1 MYLPLDGRPTVDPV
15 CQATPDIRP
24 HAPQRRARVTLPLA
38 DLMRGGGDAITVERA
53 LGGVLGVV
61 HAYVNPSTE
70 MAYIE
75 YDPERTGVDRLKRA
89 VQSAGRPPGER
100 QGEESTWKR

>member
-1 MYLPLDGRPTVDPV
+1 MDLPMDGRPPVDPV
-15 CQATPDIRP
+15 CQATPDARP

-38 DLMRGGGDAITVERA
+38 DLMRDGGGALTVERD
-53 LGGVLGVV
+53 LGEVPGVV

-89 VQSAGRPPGER
+89 VQSAGPPSGREK
-100 QGEESTWKR
+100 G

>member
-1 MYLPLDGRPTVDPV
+1 MDIPLDGRPTVDPV
-15 CQATPDIRP
+15 CQATPDARP

-38 DLMRGGGDAITVERA
+38 NLMRGGGDAITVERA
-53 LGGVLGVV
+53 LGEVPGVV

-75 YDPERTGVDRLKRA
+75 YDPERTGVDSLKRA
-89 VQSAGRPPGER
+89 VQSADRTPGREKG
-100 QGEESTWKR
+100 

>member
-1 MYLPLDGRPTVDPV
+1 MDIPLDDRPTVDPV
-15 CQATPDIRP
+15 RQGTPDARP

-38 DLMRGGGDAITVERA
+38 DLMGGGGDAITVERA
-53 LGGVLGVV
+53 LGEIPGVI

-75 YDPERTGVDRLKRA
+75 YDPARSGVDRLKRA
-89 VQSAGRPPGER
+89 VQSASRPATER

>member
-1 MYLPLDGRPTVDPV
+1 MDLPLDGRPTVDPV
-15 CQATPDIRP
+15 CQATPDARP
-24 HAPQRRARVTLPLA
+24 HASQRRVRVTLPLA
-38 DLMRGGGDAITVERA
+38 DLIRDGGDAVTVERD
-53 LGGVLGVV
+53 LGEIPGVV

-89 VQSAGRPPGER
+89 IQSAGPPPGRET
-100 QGEESTWKR
+100 G

>member
-1 MYLPLDGRPTVDPV
+1 MELPLDSRPTVDPV
-15 CQATPDIRP
+15 CQATPDARP
-24 HAPQRRARVTLPLA
+24 HVSQRRARVTLPLA
-38 DLMRGGGDAITVERA
+38 DLMRGGGDAVTVEQA
-53 LGGVLGVV
+53 LGEVPGVV

-89 VQSAGRPPGER
+89 VQSAGQPPGR
-100 QGEESTWKR
+100 

>member
-1 MYLPLDGRPTVDPV
+1 M
-15 CQATPDIRP
+15 
-24 HAPQRRARVTLPLA
+24 
-38 DLMRGGGDAITVERA
+38 ERA
-53 LGGVLGVV
+53 LGGVPGVV

-70 MAYIE
+70 MAYVE

>member
-1 MYLPLDGRPTVDPV
+1 MDIPLDDRPTVDPV
-15 CQATPDIRP
+15 RQGTPDARP

-53 LGGVLGVV
+53 LGEVPGVV

-75 YDPERTGVDRLKRA
+75 YDPERTGVERLKRA
-89 VQSAGRPPGER
+89 VQSAGRPPGQET
-100 QGEESTWKR
+100 G

>member
-1 MYLPLDGRPTVDPV
+1 MDLPMDGRPPVDPV
-15 CQATPDIRP
+15 CQATPDVRP

-38 DLMRGGGDAITVERA
+38 NLMRGGGDAITVEQA
-53 LGGVLGVV
+53 LGEVPGVV

-89 VQSAGRPPGER
+89 VQSAGRPPGRET
-100 QGEESTWKR
+100 G

>member
-1 MYLPLDGRPTVDPV
+1 MDIPLDGRPTVDPV
-15 CQATPDIRP
+15 CQATPDARP
-24 HAPQRRARVTLPLA
+24 HAPQRRVRGTLPLA
-38 DLMRGGGDAITVERA
+38 DLMRGGGDAITVGRA
-53 LGGVLGVV
+53 LGEVPGVV

-89 VQSAGRPPGER
+89 VQSAGRPPGRET
-100 QGEESTWKR
+100 G

>member
-1 MYLPLDGRPTVDPV
+1 MELPLDGRPTVDPV
-15 CQATPDIRP
+15 CQTTPDARP
-24 HAPQRRARVTLPLA
+24 HAPQRRVRVTLPLA

-53 LGGVLGVV
+53 LGEVPGVV

-75 YDPERTGVDRLKRA
+75 YDPERTGVDSLKRA
-89 VQSAGRPPGER
+89 VQSAADDRVER
-100 QGEESTWKR
+100 

>member
-1 MYLPLDGRPTVDPV
+1 MDLPMDGRPPVDPV
-15 CQATPDIRP
+15 CQATPDARP
-24 HAPQRRARVTLPLA
+24 HASQRRVRVTLPLA
-38 DLMRGGGDAITVERA
+38 DLTRGGGDAVIVERA
-53 LGGVLGVV
+53 LGEVPGVV

-89 VQSAGRPPGER
+89 VQSAGRPPGREK
-100 QGEESTWKR
+100 G

>member
-1 MYLPLDGRPTVDPV
+1 
-15 CQATPDIRP
+15 
-24 HAPQRRARVTLPLA
+24 
-38 DLMRGGGDAITVERA
+38 VEQA
-53 LGGVLGVV
+53 LGEVPGVV

-89 VQSAGRPPGER
+89 VQSAGRPPGRET
-100 QGEESTWKR
+100 G